1 MLRERG
7 SAGVLW
13 PTHHT
18 VGVNPLHT
26 GMAMTSRT
34 VALVATLLAAVLGLS
49 ACSGGKNAVDQSA
62 GNQFRYVQA
71 NKKGSVIEAA
81 QRKQA
86 GPLAGAL
93 LTGGDYRLSDD
104 RGKVV
109 VLNFFASWCPPC
121 QIETPQFDAIYR
133 ERKSSG
139 VQFVGLDVK
148 DPSKSAA
155 LSWIRDKGVTFPV
168 VYDEAARSAI
178 QLGDVPMA
186 ALPSTVV
193 IDKQGRVAAVY
204 VGAVLPKD
212 LTSAL
217 DELVEE
223 V

>member
-1 MLRERG
+1 M
-7 SAGVLW
+7 
-13 PTHHT
+13 
-18 VGVNPLHT
+18 HT
-26 GMAMTSRT
+26 GRAVISPTATSPT
-34 VALVATLLAAVLGLS
+34 AALAAALLTAVLGLS

-71 NKKGSVIEAA
+71 NQKGSVIEAA
-81 QRKQA
+81 KRKQA
-86 GPLAGAL
+86 GPVSGTLLA
-93 LTGGDYRLSDD
+93 GGDYRLSDD

-121 QIETPQFDAIYR
+121 QTETPQFDSIYR
-133 ERKSSG
+133 ERKAAG
-139 VQFVGLDVK
+139 VQFVGMDVK

-155 LSWIRDKGVTFPV
+155 QSWIQDKGITFPV

-204 VGAVLPKD
+204 VGSVLPAD
-212 LTSAL
+212 LNPAL

-223 V
+223 A

>member
-1 MLRERG
+1 LARTPRTAR
-7 SAGVLW
+7 SATAALA
-13 PTHHT
+13 
-18 VGVNPLHT
+18 LLMT
-26 GMAMTSRT
+26 G
-34 VALVATLLAAVLGLS
+34 AVLAG
-49 ACSGGKNAVDQSA
+49 CSGGKNAVDQSS

-71 NKKGSVIEAA
+71 NKKGSLIEAA
-81 QRKQA
+81 KRKQA
-86 GPLAGAL
+86 GPVAGAL
-93 LTGGDYRLSDD
+93 LGGGNYRLSDD

-109 VLNFFASWCPPC
+109 VLNYFASWCPPC
-121 QIETPQFDAIYR
+121 QTETPQFDSIYR
-133 ERKSSG
+133 ERKSDG
-139 VQFVGLDVK
+139 IQFIGMDVK

-155 LSWIRDKGVTFPV
+155 QSWLKDKDVTFPV

-217 DELVEE
+217 DELTEE
-223 V
+223 A

>member
-1 MLRERG
+1 
-7 SAGVLW
+7 
-13 PTHHT
+13 
-18 VGVNPLHT
+18 
-26 GMAMTSRT
+26 MTSRT
-34 VALVATLLAAVLGLS
+34 AALAVALLSAVLGLS

-81 QRKQA
+81 NRKQA
-86 GPLAGAL
+86 GPVSGVLLAG
-93 LTGGDYRLSDD
+93 GNYRLSDD

-109 VLNFFASWCPPC
+109 VLNYFASWCPPC
-121 QIETPQFDAIYR
+121 QTETPQFDSIYR

-139 VQFVGLDVK
+139 VQFIGLDVK

-155 LSWIRDKGVTFPV
+155 QSWIKDKGITFPV
-168 VYDEAARSAI
+168 VYDEAAKSAI

-193 IDKQGRVAAVY
+193 IDRQGRVAAVY

-217 DELVEE
+217 DELTAEA
-223 V
+223 

>member
-1 MLRERG
+1 
-7 SAGVLW
+7 
-13 PTHHT
+13 
-18 VGVNPLHT
+18 
-26 GMAMTSRT
+26 MTSRT
-34 VALVATLLAAVLGLS
+34 VVLVTTLLAAVLGLS
-49 ACSGGKNAVDQSA
+49 ACSGGKNAVDQSS

-71 NKKGSVIEAA
+71 NKKGSVIEASE
-81 QRKQA
+81 RKLA
-86 GPLAGAL
+86 GPVAGTL
-93 LTGGDYRLSDD
+93 LTGGNYRLSDD

-121 QIETPQFDAIYR
+121 QLETPQFDSIYR

-139 VQFVGLDVK
+139 VQFIGMDVK

-155 LSWIRDKGVTFPV
+155 MSWIKDKDVTFPV

-186 ALPSTVV
+186 ALPSTIV
-193 IDKQGRVAAVY
+193 IDRQGRVAAVY

-212 LTSAL
+212 LTAAL
-217 DELVEE
+217 DELTKE

>member
-1 MLRERG
+1 
-7 SAGVLW
+7 
-13 PTHHT
+13 
-18 VGVNPLHT
+18 
-26 GMAMTSRT
+26 MTSRT
-34 VALVATLLAAVLGLS
+34 AVLATALSAALGLS
-49 ACSGGKNAVDQSA
+49 ACSGGTNAVDQSA

-86 GPLAGAL
+86 GPVMGAL
-93 LTGGDYRLSDD
+93 LAGGDYRLSDD

-121 QIETPQFDAIYR
+121 QTETPQFDSIYR
-133 ERKSSG
+133 ERKATG
-139 VQFVGLDVK
+139 VQFVGMDVK

-155 LSWIRDKGVTFPV
+155 QSWIKDKGVTFPV
-168 VYDEAARSAI
+168 VYDETARTAI

-204 VGAVLPKD
+204 VGSVLPAD
-212 LTSAL
+212 LTPAL
-217 DELVEE
+217 DELTEE
-223 V
+223 A

>member
-1 MLRERG
+1 
-7 SAGVLW
+7 
-13 PTHHT
+13 
-18 VGVNPLHT
+18 
-26 GMAMTSRT
+26 MTSRT
-34 VALVATLLAAVLGLS
+34 AVLATALSAALGLS

-86 GPLAGAL
+86 GPVTGTLLA
-93 LTGGDYRLSDD
+93 GGDYRLSDD
-104 RGKVV
+104 RGRVV
-109 VLNFFASWCPPC
+109 VLNYFASWCPPC
-121 QIETPQFDAIYR
+121 QTETPQFDSIYR
-133 ERKSSG
+133 ERKSAG
-139 VQFVGLDVK
+139 VQFVGMDVK

-155 LSWIRDKGVTFPV
+155 QSWIKDKGITFPV

-204 VGAVLPKD
+204 VGSVLPKD
-212 LTSAL
+212 LTPAL
-217 DELVEE
+217 DELAKEA
-223 V
+223 